1 MYICMYIIAT
11 YIYICMYIY
20 IYILYIFNML
30 HTQSFTQSIVVCT
43 PMAEEFRTFPMEH
56 LAGEESTVVRL
67 KEHQCLFE
75 WLDVDLRARG
85 VIQRSIG
92 VCLSQ
97 SI

>member
-1 MYICMYIIAT
+1 MCILTVYYVYMYVHNRN
-11 YIYICMYIY
+11 IYICIY

-85 VIQRSIG
+85 GSYRDR
-92 VCLSQ
+92 
-97 SI
+97 

>member
-1 MYICMYIIAT
+1 MYICMYIIAI
-11 YIYICMYIY
+11 YIYICIY
-20 IYILYIFNML
+20 IYIMYIFNML

-85 VIQRSIG
+85 GSYRDR
-92 VCLSQ
+92 
-97 SI
+97 